1 MRNCNYR
8 LFNISSNRSNYHNS
22 NFICKKHSGETKTM
36 KVKIDMRTLEV
47 ISVEFDTEVQ
57 EDIKHMNSV
66 FKNKDGVCLT
76 TQIVD
81 KIKKNGV
88 RA

>member
-1 MRNCNYR
+1 
-8 LFNISSNRSNYHNS
+8 
-22 NFICKKHSGETKTM
+22 M

-47 ISVEFDTEVQ
+47 IAVEFDTEVK
-57 EDIKHMNSV
+57 EDLRHMNGM
-66 FKNKDGVCLT
+66 FKNEDGECLT

-81 KIKKNGV
+81 KIKENGV